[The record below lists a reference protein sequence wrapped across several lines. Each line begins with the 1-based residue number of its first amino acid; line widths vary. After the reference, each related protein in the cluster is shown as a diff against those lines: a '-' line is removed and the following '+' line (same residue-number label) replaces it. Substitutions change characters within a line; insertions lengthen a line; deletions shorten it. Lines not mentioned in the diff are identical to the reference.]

1 MVLVQEN
8 RMWWCGIS
16 EISEIIDS
24 GISGISGT
32 LRLTS
37 PRLFLMLPGSS
48 YQLISEKNNGKTQL

>member
-1 MVLVQEN
+1 
-8 RMWWCGIS
+8 MWWCGIS
-16 EISEIIDS
+16 EISEIID
-24 GISGISGT
+24 SGISGT

>member
-16 EISEIIDS
+16 EISEIID
-24 GISGISGT
+24 SGISGT